1 MKSKFNCLSI
11 IEMSIRQLYPSK
23 LEEMKVMENET
34 FHFVILE
41 IQLPFDPYYIRI
53 ITKHEIKRVD
63 ENEIFISSDKQRY
76 PRWKRLSYA
85 WQ

>member
-1 MKSKFNCLSI
+1 
-11 IEMSIRQLYPSK
+11 MSIRQLYPSK

-53 ITKHEIKRVD
+53 ITK
-63 ENEIFISSDKQRY
+63 
-76 PRWKRLSYA
+76 
-85 WQ
+85 

>member
-11 IEMSIRQLYPSK
+11 IEMNIRQLYPK
-23 LEEMKVMENET
+23 LEEMKVMMENET

-53 ITKHEIKRVD
+53 ITK
-63 ENEIFISSDKQRY
+63 
-76 PRWKRLSYA
+76 
-85 WQ
+85 

>member
-11 IEMSIRQLYPSK
+11 IEMNIRQLYPK